1 MTNQEELELAT
12 VEAQYWVDQKNALER
27 LEKNEDFKMIILDG
41 YFKDRAVDAV
51 SLLSNPGI
59 KKRGERPDIMEDLVA
74 ISGLQNHFMN
84 VKNLGSVAE
93 DDLDQEFGPSLED

>member
-1 MTNQEELELAT
+1 MTNQEVNELET

-27 LEKNEDFKMIILDG
+27 LEKNEDFKSLIIDG

-51 SLLSNPGI
+51 SLLSNPQI

-74 ISGLQNHFMN
+74 ISGLQNHFNN
-84 VKNLGSVAE
+84 VKNLGSIAE
-93 DDLDQEFGPSLED
+93 DDLDEAFGPEIVE